1 MQHLRKRKRS
11 LQKDKEE
18 MRKGGGISE
27 EGEITEA
34 TRREHFNKEGASN
47 YVERVRKFEV
57 KRTLWI

>member
-1 MQHLRKRKRS
+1 
-11 LQKDKEE
+11 
-18 MRKGGGISE
+18 MRKVGGISE
-27 EGEITEA
+27 EGKVTES